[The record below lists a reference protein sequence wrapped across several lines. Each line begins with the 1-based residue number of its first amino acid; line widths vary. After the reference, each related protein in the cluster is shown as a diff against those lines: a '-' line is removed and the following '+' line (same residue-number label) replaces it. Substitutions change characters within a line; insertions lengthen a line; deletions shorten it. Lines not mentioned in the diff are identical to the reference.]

1 MPRRPVLIF
10 AAIMLLIAAV
20 IGGYAYMSRGPHQQQ
35 GSGVALVGGPFS
47 LIDQDGRRVTEKDF
61 LGKYMLVFFGYT
73 YCPDICPTEL
83 QVMSAALDQMGPE
96 AGRIQPIFVS
106 IDPAR
111 RKDADARA
119 ELQQHRGNDEGEE
132 LRGGEVPGVG
142 AEAGAVDENPA
153 AGDADLPDLGP
164 RPEAALDGILGG
176 AAGGAGGPVP
186 EAGGRDGER
195 HIRNLDTPRAGQPAG
210 QAEAAE
216 RGAGAAGGAA
226 EADDGE
232 AAARGEARPVD
243 QPQHPEDRED

>member
-1 MPRRPVLIF
+1 MCLGIEGRTPMPRRPVLIF

-61 LGKYMLVFFGYT
+61 LGKYILVFFGYT

-111 RKDADARA
+111 DTP
-119 ELQQHRGNDEGEE
+119 
-132 LRGGEVPGVG
+132 EVLKAYV
-142 AEAGAVDENPA
+142 ANF
-153 AGDADLPDLGP
+153 GP
-164 RPEAALDGILGG
+164 RLIGLTGSPEEVAAIAKAYRAYYAKAGNGSTATDYLMDHSSIIYLMGPDGRFVKHMPYTTD
-176 AAGGAGGPVP
+176 AAKLATELKETLRTSP
-186 EAGGRDGER
+186 
-195 HIRNLDTPRAGQPAG
+195 
-210 QAEAAE
+210 
-216 RGAGAAGGAA
+216 
-226 EADDGE
+226 
-232 AAARGEARPVD
+232 
-243 QPQHPEDRED
+243 

>member
-1 MPRRPVLIF
+1 MPRRSVLIF

-61 LGKYMLVFFGYT
+61 LGKYILVFFGYT

-111 RKDADARA
+111 DTP
-119 ELQQHRGNDEGEE
+119 
-132 LRGGEVPGVG
+132 EVLKAYV
-142 AEAGAVDENPA
+142 ANF
-153 AGDADLPDLGP
+153 GP
-164 RPEAALDGILGG
+164 RLIGLTGSPEEVAAIAKAYRVYYAKAGNGSTATDYLMDHSSIIYLMGPDGRFVKHMPYTTD
-176 AAGGAGGPVP
+176 AAKLATELKETLRTSP
-186 EAGGRDGER
+186 
-195 HIRNLDTPRAGQPAG
+195 
-210 QAEAAE
+210 
-216 RGAGAAGGAA
+216 
-226 EADDGE
+226 
-232 AAARGEARPVD
+232 
-243 QPQHPEDRED
+243 

>member
-1 MPRRPVLIF
+1 MCLGIEGRTPMPRRPVLIF

-111 RKDADARA
+111 DTP
-119 ELQQHRGNDEGEE
+119 
-132 LRGGEVPGVG
+132 EVLKAYV
-142 AEAGAVDENPA
+142 ANF
-153 AGDADLPDLGP
+153 GP
-164 RPEAALDGILGG
+164 RLIGLTGSPEEVAAIAKAYRAYYAKAGNGSTATDYLMDHSSIIYLMGPDGRFVKHMPYTTD
-176 AAGGAGGPVP
+176 AAKLATELKETLRTSP
-186 EAGGRDGER
+186 
-195 HIRNLDTPRAGQPAG
+195 
-210 QAEAAE
+210 
-216 RGAGAAGGAA
+216 
-226 EADDGE
+226 
-232 AAARGEARPVD
+232 
-243 QPQHPEDRED
+243 